1 MKSIR
6 PAMGIVMVFILGI
19 LCGTLATH
27 LYYKYRIESIIS
39 GRVPTREEAIVS
51 RLDRRLHLDGRQL
64 EQVRAIIHET
74 RKEIMAIREQLRPQ
88 TEAAIEKA
96 QARVRT
102 ILTPEQ
108 QKEYAKMIAE
118 RKERM
123 SKRGL
128 HE

>member
-6 PAMGIVMVFILGI
+6 PATGIVMVFILGI

-51 RLDRRLHLDGRQL
+51 RLDRRLHLDVRQL

>member
-64 EQVRAIIHET
+64 EQVRAIVHET